1 MVETSRTPTSLVLE
15 PGSFRDWDG
24 RVFLGRDR
32 VYRALSA
39 VGLADWDALA
49 ASDLFE
55 QFTASGELV
64 ATDRA
69 GDDVL
74 DEIKRLDPAG
84 GWVGALSHERLPFVS
99 YPYEWSF
106 SMLQDAALLQLRLV
120 STALSEGLMLKDATP
135 YNVQWR
141 GAQPVF
147 VDVGSFERA
156 REGEPWV
163 GYRQFCMLF
172 LYPLLLEAYRG
183 VAFQPW
189 LRGSLDGISP
199 TDFRALFT
207 RRDAFRPGMLRHV
220 FLHAGLERRHA
231 DRGSDVRGELE
242 KAGFD
247 RKLVSA
253 TVENVAALVRR
264 LRPRPG
270 ASTWSEY
277 DQTCSYL
284 DAETAAKEDFV
295 RRVVGQRRRRLIW
308 DLGCNEGRF
317 SRIAAEGSDI
327 VVAVD
332 SDRAVVDRLYASLR
346 DEASTS
352 ILPLVVD
359 LANPSPAV
367 GWDNAERSTLADRGL
382 PELSLCLALVHH
394 LSISRNVPLREV
406 VRWLRELEC
415 EVVVELPD
423 RADPMVQRLL
433 LGKRDDAH
441 PDYSRETFEQELGAR
456 FEVVESVELASGT
469 RTLYHAVP
477 R

>member
-1 MVETSRTPTSLVLE
+1 MVGASPTSTSLVLE

-24 RVFLGRDR
+24 RVFRGRDR
-32 VYRALSA
+32 IYRALSEDG
-39 VGLADWDALA
+39 VADWGALA
-49 ASDLFE
+49 ASGLFE

-64 ATDRA
+64 ATEEA
-69 GDDVL
+69 GE
-74 DEIKRLDPAG
+74 EILGEIRRLDPGG
-84 GWVGALSHERLPFVS
+84 GWTGALSHERLPFVS
-99 YPYEWSF
+99 YPYEWTF

-120 STALSEGLMLKDATP
+120 SAALAEGLMVKDATP

-189 LRGSLDGISP
+189 LRGSVDGITP

-207 RRDAFRPGMLRHV
+207 RRDALRRGMLRHV
-220 FLHAGLERRHA
+220 FVHAGLERRYA
-231 DRGSDVRGELE
+231 DRGSDVRGDLE

-247 RKLVSA
+247 RKLVAASVESA
-253 TVENVAALVRR
+253 ASLVRR

-270 ASTWSEY
+270 TSTWSEY

-284 DAETAAKEDFV
+284 DAETAAKEEFV
-295 RRVVGQRRRRLIW
+295 RRVVGHRRRRLIW

-317 SRIAAEGSDI
+317 SRIAAEGSDL

-332 SDRAVVDRLYASLR
+332 SDREVVDRLYVSLR
-346 DEASTS
+346 DESSRS

-359 LANPSPAV
+359 LADPSPAI
-367 GWDNAERSTLADRGL
+367 GWDNAERATLTRRGL
-382 PELSLCLALVHH
+382 PDLSLCLALVHH

-406 VRWLRELEC
+406 VRWLRALGG

-423 RADPMVQRLL
+423 RADPMVRRLL
-433 LGKRDDAH
+433 LGKRDGAH
-441 PDYSRETFEQELGAR
+441 PDYSRETFEQELRSR
-456 FEVVESVELASGT
+456 FEIVESAELASGT